1 LLAPVIEERL
11 GRSVPGGANA
21 MAIDPFVLAIVAG
34 MGVVITAA
42 LSLTPLIASW
52 HGGPG
57 DPLRREGRS
66 GTESRSSRR
75 ARSVLIALEVAGSL
89 ALLVGSGLMIRTV
102 VRLVSTDLGFST
114 THVVRAH
121 LALPAQAYPDPAS
134 LATFYDR
141 LIDDLAQAPDRE
153 PSAVANF
160 PPFFDPPRRRV
171 EVETG
176 GLSGLDASVIG
187 VGGDYFGV
195 LGIPLVEG
203 RSFTRSDRLG
213 SEPVVIVSETLAR
226 RISPDGHVVGR
237 RVRTIEEQSS
247 SAPLGSWRSIVGV
260 TRDVRQ
266 TFSDENLRDAYLPV
280 LQIPNR
286 FASVYLKTPSP
297 AWMTHLRTVVSRINA
312 DVSLGADPPL
322 DVAAATLL
330 AGPRF
335 LASVLTGFALFTALL
350 AVFGV
355 YGVIAY
361 AVEQREREIAI
372 RVALGASVRSVI
384 AMFVKQGA
392 VVVAAGIALGLVG
405 ARVVGQVLQT
415 QLYGVRSFDLP
426 TFAATGLLLASAGLL
441 ATWWP
446 ARRAAQQDPM
456 HALKEE

>member
-1 LLAPVIEERL
+1 
-11 GRSVPGGANA
+11 
-21 MAIDPFVLAIVAG
+21 
-34 MGVVITAA
+34 
-42 LSLTPLIASW
+42 
-52 HGGPG
+52 
-57 DPLRREGRS
+57 
-66 GTESRSSRR
+66 
-75 ARSVLIALEVAGSL
+75 
-89 ALLVGSGLMIRTV
+89 
-102 VRLVSTDLGFST
+102 
-114 THVVRAH
+114 
-121 LALPAQAYPDPAS
+121 
-134 LATFYDR
+134 
-141 LIDDLAQAPDRE
+141 
-153 PSAVANF
+153 
-160 PPFFDPPRRRV
+160 
-171 EVETG
+171 
-176 GLSGLDASVIG
+176 
-187 VGGDYFGV
+187 
-195 LGIPLVEG
+195 
-203 RSFTRSDRLG
+203 
-213 SEPVVIVSETLAR
+213 VIVSETLAR

-330 AGPRF
+330 VGPRF

-446 ARRAAQQDPM
+446 ARRAARQDPM